1 MEYEYKLKNIEFV
14 SDNYIKCTYTAI
26 TIIGLENEITI
37 NFSKEKLKG
46 KTLEDFKNEKIKIN
60 FNEMDENEIE
70 KLKKEYG
77 DFDAKYIKD

>member
-1 MEYEYKLKNIEFV
+1 M
-14 SDNYIKCTYTAI
+14 

-37 NFSKEKLKG
+37 TFSKEKLKG
-46 KTLEDFKNEKIKIN
+46 KTLEDLKNEKIKIN

-77 DFDAKYIKD
+77 DFDAKYVKDKEKSNE